1 MDTSVKIRRV
11 NNSEVNAL
19 NASLASAHKRLQ
31 IKAQYYSKDD
41 DVVGLQ
47 ASADLQTVGVIS
59 IGKTTVA
66 SSTNRNLQCII
77 TKDLFISPRY
87 RKKAVG
93 ALLIFGILSLKKPY
107 VIAGVASK
115 LRKSLLSWDRCIRID
130 QSPIFYFPL
139 SVVGRLKTFFV
150 IARNCLDKDL
160 NMPYPTKLATW
171 FRLFNVLPCRTN
183 NSLQKL
189 CAEQAVIAIPRLL
202 KEFAKLYQI
211 PHDIPKMIDAVQGGD
226 RSISVEVYREC
237 NTNRNFVV
245 SQYWS
250 KESFGFGKVDAL
262 LPRLTVSTVTEIY
275 PPPENIQLTQ
285 NLMHQAL
292 MSARRQGADICK
304 ILCQTESMVFAAEKF
319 YGLHLLNNSVFAF
332 LPKSVRKTFSG
343 IDKSENWWCRAVS
356 ETQLEE
362 AAEL

>member
-1 MDTSVKIRRV
+1 
-11 NNSEVNAL
+11 VNAL
-19 NASLASAHKRLQ
+19 NASLAPVHKRLQ
-31 IKAQYYSKDD
+31 INTQYYSKDD

-47 ASADLQTVGVIS
+47 ASAGLQTVGVIS

-66 SSTNRNLQCII
+66 SATNRNLQCII

-93 ALLIFGILSLKKPY
+93 ALFIFSILSLKKPY
-107 VIAGVASK
+107 VFGGVASK
-115 LRKSLLSWDRCIRID
+115 LKKSLLSWNRCIRID
-130 QSPIFYFPL
+130 QSPIFYFPQ

-150 IARNCLDKDL
+150 IVRNCFDNDLDR
-160 NMPYPTKLATW
+160 PYPAKLAAW
-171 FRLFNVLPCRTN
+171 FRLFNVLPRRAN

-189 CAEQAVIAIPRLL
+189 CAEQAVIVIPGLL
-202 KEFAKLYQI
+202 KEFAKPYQI
-211 PHDIPKMIDAVQGGD
+211 PHNIPKMIDAAQGGD
-226 RSISVEVYREC
+226 QSISVEVYREYG
-237 NTNRNFVV
+237 TNRNFVV

-250 KESFGFGKVDAL
+250 EESFGFGKVDAL
-262 LPRLTVSTVTEIY
+262 LPRLIVATVTEIY

-319 YGLHLLNNSVFAF
+319 DGLHLLNNSVFAF
-332 LPKSVRKTFSG
+332 LPKSDRKTFSG
-343 IDKSENWWCRAVS
+343 IDKSENWWCRAVN
-356 ETQLEE
+356 EKQLEE